1 MRRAKLLLLR
11 AARAAGA
18 FAVARRLT
26 RRGVRILCYHGTWR
40 AEDGFRGDAMFM
52 HPDTFRQRL
61 ATIRRLGYPVVALEQ
76 AVAALRGEISL
87 ADGSVAITID
97 DGWYGTYADML
108 PELQRQQMPAT
119 LYCDSAHVQSCL
131 PVPHVM
137 ARWLRRTTGGKPISL
152 DAEQALSAAIDRSM
166 TADSRMAAMRR
177 FADLAGID
185 AMPYESTR
193 AFDYMTPDELRDAA
207 SRGLDVQLHT
217 HNHTLGDLSARA
229 VTAEIM
235 ANRAALAEMLP
246 DGGVRRHFCY
256 PSGECSEASA
266 AALSGIGVRSATTT
280 EQGIAWRGMNP
291 WLLPRL
297 LDGEQ
302 MTQLEFEAELSGFAD
317 ILRRLRRWLKHPI
330 VWPRPSSKWAGLPAA
345 GKKAT
350 LAPFLG
356 PPAASE

>member
-1 MRRAKLLLLR
+1 MRRAKLALLR
-11 AARAAGA
+11 AAKAAGG

-40 AEDGFRGDAMFM
+40 ADDGFRGDAMFM
-52 HPDTFRQRL
+52 RPDTFRRRL
-61 ATIRRLGYPVVALEQ
+61 ATIRRLGYPVVTLEQ
-76 AVAALRGEISL
+76 AVAALRGETSL

-108 PELQRQQMPAT
+108 PELRRQNMPAT
-119 LYCDSAHVQSCL
+119 LYCDSAHVQSRM

-137 ARWLRRTTGGKPISL
+137 ARWLRRTTGGKPISF
-152 DAEQALSAAIDRSM
+152 DAEQALSAAVDRST
-166 TADSRMAAMRR
+166 TADVRMAATRR

-185 AMPYESTR
+185 TMPYESTR

-207 SRGLDVQLHT
+207 SNGLDVQLHS
-217 HNHTLGDLSARA
+217 HNHTLGDLSAEV
-229 VTAEIM
+229 VTAEIS
-235 ANRAALAEMLP
+235 ANRAALANMLS
-246 DGGVRRHFCY
+246 DGRARRHFCY

-266 AALSGIGVRSATTT
+266 AVLSGLDVRSATTT

-302 MTQLEFEAELSGFAD
+302 MTTLGFESELSGFSD
-317 ILRRLRRWLKHPI
+317 ILRGLRRWLRHPF
-330 VWPRPSSKWAGLPAA
+330 VVHRSTS
-345 GKKAT
+345 
-350 LAPFLG
+350 
-356 PPAASE
+356 